1 MIFDFDN
8 LVYRD
13 MKQYYRIG
21 LFVLVLP
28 VLLSCGKNAVE
39 EGVVA
44 RNSTGQVAGTNS
56 TNISYYAAARFAEQV
71 SFGATPEL
79 ISEIQSKGMEAWIDE
94 QFNLPLTT
102 NQIPREYFTLPS
114 SGQEKLIGEQRLGNV
129 RSDDFWSTAL
139 TAKDQ
144 LRQRVAW
151 AVFQY
156 IPVAQ
161 GQANGS
167 LDYYNM
173 LRRDVFTNYSSI
185 LKNVT
190 IHPMMGFYL
199 NNELNRPS
207 SPQCLGCAPNENYAR
222 ELLQLFTIGVV
233 QLNKD
238 GSVSRDANG
247 KAKESYSQKDVE
259 ELARALTGW
268 KVAPNNTGLPDTYW
282 PHYNQPMIPETLAF
296 LHDSGQKTVMGTVIK
311 AGMKAP
317 EELDAVVSMLMA
329 HQNIAPFVSLR
340 LIQHLVMSNP
350 SPQYISRVASVFRDN
365 GSGKTGDMKAVIK
378 AILLDPEARKGDQ
391 IGGDDSR
398 TGYIREPVLWITSV
412 YRGLGCTKMPRTVW
426 QGLEIVEGVVNQDP
440 VNVPSIFSFYQAT
453 DRAPGSNLLAPEQ
466 KLLNTQAFTDRLSN
480 LSWRFVDKNNSMHT
494 FNNEQ
499 TGCNFNELT
508 AAFKKSPNEFVDL
521 LSRKWFRGAM
531 PATLRNS
538 LVSLIRGENW
548 ENDLA
553 GAVTSL
559 QFAVTSP
566 TFGVIK

>member
-8 LVYRD
+8 LVYKD

-167 LDYYNM
+167 
-173 LRRDVFTNYSSI
+173 RD
-185 LKNVT
+185 
-190 IHPMMGFYL
+190 
-199 NNELNRPS
+199 
-207 SPQCLGCAPNENYAR
+207 
-222 ELLQLFTIGVV
+222 
-233 QLNKD
+233 
-238 GSVSRDANG
+238 
-247 KAKESYSQKDVE
+247 
-259 ELARALTGW
+259 
-268 KVAPNNTGLPDTYW
+268 
-282 PHYNQPMIPETLAF
+282 
-296 LHDSGQKTVMGTVIK
+296 
-311 AGMKAP
+311 
-317 EELDAVVSMLMA
+317 
-329 HQNIAPFVSLR
+329 
-340 LIQHLVMSNP
+340 
-350 SPQYISRVASVFRDN
+350 
-365 GSGKTGDMKAVIK
+365 
-378 AILLDPEARKGDQ
+378 
-391 IGGDDSR
+391 
-398 TGYIREPVLWITSV
+398 
-412 YRGLGCTKMPRTVW
+412 
-426 QGLEIVEGVVNQDP
+426 
-440 VNVPSIFSFYQAT
+440 
-453 DRAPGSNLLAPEQ
+453 
-466 KLLNTQAFTDRLSN
+466 
-480 LSWRFVDKNNSMHT
+480 
-494 FNNEQ
+494 
-499 TGCNFNELT
+499 
-508 AAFKKSPNEFVDL
+508 
-521 LSRKWFRGAM
+521 
-531 PATLRNS
+531 
-538 LVSLIRGENW
+538 
-548 ENDLA
+548 
-553 GAVTSL
+553 
-559 QFAVTSP
+559 
-566 TFGVIK
+566 